1 MAFGSGVIIT
11 TLSGESLLFFEG
23 DSSRPACW
31 PLPSTMERFSDMV
44 YVPFLARAKD
54 DATGRREGRGEGASG
69 RSVKRYPVGK
79 IDF

>member
-54 DATGRREGRGEGASG
+54 ETTRPAGAKGEGKGAKPPK
-69 RSVKRYPVGK
+69 VKRRSTR
-79 IDF
+79 